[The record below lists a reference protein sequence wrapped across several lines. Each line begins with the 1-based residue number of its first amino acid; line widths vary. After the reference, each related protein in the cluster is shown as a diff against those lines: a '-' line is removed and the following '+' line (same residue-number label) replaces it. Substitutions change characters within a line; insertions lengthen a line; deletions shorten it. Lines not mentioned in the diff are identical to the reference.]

1 MTEAAYLR
9 EENKSGRLLPPR
21 SIFKAAAIN
30 HLSYGVQN
38 YAETRDWYMD
48 IFGMDCV
55 YDDGR
60 QASVAFGNPRRKIY
74 IRKRDE
80 PPVPCW
86 DHWAFSI
93 ADFDAEQVH
102 QALIKWG
109 ITGVERG
116 GDFSWRARDD
126 NGFLAQICAEAGVF
140 PGAAARGWNTEG
152 KIPAGDR
159 ASRSAKTGWRATGIN
174 HVSYGVPDYK
184 RTRDYYIDLFGMRIA
199 FEDGIKCALSFG
211 ANPED
216 SLYIVPRADGPVID
230 HIAIS
235 IADFDL
241 EETEKAI
248 QRLGLAYTADGDS
261 AWTLTDPNGRVVQV
275 CAETGVYPGAAC
287 DFFHQTRTKK

>member
-1 MTEAAYLR
+1 M
-9 EENKSGRLLPPR
+9 
-21 SIFKAAAIN
+21 
-30 HLSYGVQN
+30 
-38 YAETRDWYMD
+38 
-48 IFGMDCV
+48 
-55 YDDGR
+55 
-60 QASVAFGNPRRKIY
+60 
-74 IRKRDE
+74 
-80 PPVPCW
+80 PCF

-102 QALIKWG
+102 QALVKWG
-109 ITGVERG
+109 IDGVGLG
-116 GDFSWRARDD
+116 GDFAWHAKDD
-126 NGFLAQICAEAGVF
+126 NGFLTQICAEAGVF
-140 PGAAARGWNTEG
+140 PGAATRGWTTEG
-152 KIPAGDR
+152 KIPSGAKAAR
-159 ASRSAKTGWRATGIN
+159 PAKTGWRATGIN

-184 RTRDYYIDLFGMRIA
+184 RTRDYYTDLFGMRIA

-230 HIAIS
+230 HIAVS
-235 IADFDL
+235 IAEFDL

-248 QRLGLAYTADGDS
+248 RRLGLAYTADGDS